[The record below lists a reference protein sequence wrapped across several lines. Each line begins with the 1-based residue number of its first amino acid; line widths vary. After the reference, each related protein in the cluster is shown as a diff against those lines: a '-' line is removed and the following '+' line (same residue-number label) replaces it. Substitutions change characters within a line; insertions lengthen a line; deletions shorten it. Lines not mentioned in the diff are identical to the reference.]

1 MKYSKF
7 TRVSSAVVCAMLLA
21 GCGASEDDGGN
32 PRSEEE
38 ALAVPDRLTVADPAV
53 VAASDIPVFP
63 IEKYLPKVGED
74 ARITAASGELIREC
88 MAGFGFRY
96 EPPVLGQ
103 ETLDS
108 GENGA
113 NRARRY
119 GVSSASSAAVNGFHL
134 PKDGAGGPPPP
145 PEVPPMSE
153 AENKVFIGD
162 QDPTNGVGP
171 GDKVAGK
178 EIPPGGCSGEAQ
190 RRLKIEPRQR
200 MAEKINNV
208 SFARSQENAQVKK
221 ALQEWSA
228 CMERAGHTYKTPL
241 DALDRLTGETPS
253 PAELSAAKADVK
265 CKDSVNLVGVWFA
278 VESEIQETLIARN
291 EEVLAQDGTSF
302 DALVRRASEEIAKS

>member
-7 TRVSSAVVCAMLLA
+7 TRVSSALVCAVLLA
-21 GCGASEDDGGN
+21 GCGASDDGGGN

-38 ALAVPDRLTVADPAV
+38 ALAVSDGLTVADPAV

-74 ARITAASGELIREC
+74 ARIAAASGELIREC
-88 MAGFGFRY
+88 MAGFGFTY
-96 EPPVLGQ
+96 EPPAPSQ

-119 GVSSASSAAVNGFHL
+119 GVSSAASAAVNGFHL
-134 PKDGAGGPPPP
+134 PKDGLGGQQPPPGI
-145 PEVPPMSE
+145 PPMSE

-162 QDPTNGVGP
+162 QDPATGVAP

-228 CMERAGHTYKTPL
+228 CMGRAGHTYKTPL